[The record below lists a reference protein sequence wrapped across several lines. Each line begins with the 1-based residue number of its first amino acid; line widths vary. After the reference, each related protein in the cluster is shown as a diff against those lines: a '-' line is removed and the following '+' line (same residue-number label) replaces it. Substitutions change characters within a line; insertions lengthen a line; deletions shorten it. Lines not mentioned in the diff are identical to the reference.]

1 MAPRVAFLPDSYL
14 ETNGAARTCRE
25 LAAFARRRGL
35 PFLLAHFGAENRIE
49 RNGIWRLEFQRSP
62 LGFPV
67 DADLAFDLTFYR
79 LRDRLERAL
88 RSFGAQVIHIT
99 SPGELGILGA
109 ILAARLKLPLV
120 ASWHTNVHEF
130 ASRRTR
136 KVLSWMPAGAGEAAA
151 RWAENSVLDRLL
163 WLFGR
168 SEVIL
173 APNDELIELIHR
185 RTGKPVHRMERG
197 IDTETFT
204 PERRDR
210 RDGLCVLGHI
220 GRLMPEKNVRLLVE
234 VERRLA
240 AAGRSGFRFFV
251 AGHGSEE
258 RWLRANLKNADFDG
272 ILPPDAL
279 ARAYAN
285 MDVFLFP
292 SLTDTFGNVAQ
303 EALASGV
310 PAVVMDAG
318 GPKYIVR
325 HGVSGLVASSAEE
338 FVRHAERLMDD
349 PELRR
354 RMGRAGRE
362 QMLGRSWDSA
372 FEVVCEAYRE
382 AVERRAR
389 RTASV

>member
-1 MAPRVAFLPDSYL
+1 MIPRVAFLPDSYL

-25 LAAFARRRGL
+25 LAAFARRRKL
-35 PFLLAHFGAENRIE
+35 PFLLAHFGAESRLE
-49 RNGIWRLEFQRSP
+49 RNGMWKLELRRSP
-62 LGFPV
+62 LGFSV

-79 LRDRLERAL
+79 LRRRLEEAL
-88 RSFGAQVIHIT
+88 RSFGVQVIHIT

-109 ILAARLKLPLV
+109 LLAARLDVPLV

-136 KVLSWMPAGAGEAAA
+136 KLVSWAPAGAAGAAA
-151 RWAENSVLDRLL
+151 RWTERFVLDRLL
-163 WLFGR
+163 WLFAR

-185 RTGKPVHRMERG
+185 RTGKPVYRMERG

-210 RDGLCVLGHI
+210 KDGHIVLGHI

-234 VERRLA
+234 VERRLL
-240 AAGRSGFRFFV
+240 AAGRKGFRFFV

-258 RWLRANLKNADFDG
+258 QWLRENLRNADFDG
-272 ILPPDAL
+272 ILSPHEL

-325 HGVSGLVASSAEE
+325 HGVSGLVAASAEE
-338 FVRHAERLMDD
+338 FASHVERLMDD
-349 PELRR
+349 ADLRR
-354 RMGRAGRE
+354 KMGRAGRE
-362 QMLGRSWDSA
+362 QMLGRSWDNA
-372 FEVVCEAYRE
+372 FGVVCQAYRE
-382 AVERRAR
+382 AVERRGRRSTAR
-389 RTASV
+389 